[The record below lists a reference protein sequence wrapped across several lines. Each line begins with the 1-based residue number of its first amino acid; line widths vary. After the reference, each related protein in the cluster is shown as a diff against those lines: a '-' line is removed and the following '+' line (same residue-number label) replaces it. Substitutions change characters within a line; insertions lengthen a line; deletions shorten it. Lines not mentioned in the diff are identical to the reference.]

1 VEAAGSLYR
10 RSRAVNPA
18 VVDGLLAVL
27 VTGLAL
33 ASLVGRASQV
43 RLTPV
48 GHVRFRTAD
57 ALGVALLLLGTLPI
71 AWRRRAPLLVLGV
84 SGATF
89 LLYEA
94 LGYAPP
100 PLPFA
105 PLIALYTVA
114 VSSEALTATAATGAM
129 AIGVAAAAV
138 THRGPLTHDQ
148 FLAYLLST
156 VAAGVLG
163 YGVQL
168 RSRVA
173 SLEQQAVRLAREQSD
188 RTKLAVEQEQARI
201 ARELHDIVAHN
212 ISVIVALAGAAR
224 RVADAELEHARQA
237 LSAIELTGREA
248 LTEMRRL
255 LGVLRTDRG
264 VAERAPQPGLDR
276 LPFLLAQV
284 EQAGLPVQLTVHG
297 TPRPLPAGIEL
308 SAYRIV
314 QEALTNTLK
323 HAGTTRATV
332 ALGYHNGYLELQIR
346 DDGHSP
352 TADLVPGQGLVGMQ
366 QRAALLGGE
375 LAAGPGPEGGFRVM
389 AKLPVDG
396 RRP

>member
-1 VEAAGSLYR
+1 M
-10 RSRAVNPA
+10 
-18 VVDGLLAVL
+18 VDGLLAVL

-43 RLTPV
+43 RLTP
-48 GHVRFRTAD
+48 
-57 ALGVALLLLGTLPI
+57 
-71 AWRRRAPLLVLGV
+71 
-84 SGATF
+84 
-89 LLYEA
+89 

-114 VSSEALTATAATGAM
+114 VSSVALTTTVATGAM

-173 SLEQQAVRLAREQSD
+173 SLEQQAVRLAREQTD
-188 RTKLAVEQEQARI
+188 RTEQAVEQEQARI

-237 LSAIELTGREA
+237 LSSIELTGREA

-264 VAERAPQPGLDR
+264 DAERAPQPGLDR

-284 EQAGLPVQLTVHG
+284 EQAGLPVQLTIHG

-323 HAGTTRATV
+323 HAGMTRATV
-332 ALGYHNGYLELQIR
+332 ALSYHNGYLELQVR
-346 DDGHSP
+346 DDGHCT
-352 TADLVPGQGLVGMQ
+352 TAHLVPGQGLVGMQ

-375 LAAGPGPEGGFRVM
+375 LAVGPGPEGGFQVL